1 MSTDATTSIQWVL
14 PSDSTAVDLSVVIVN
29 WNVRDLLA
37 KNIESVLQSR
47 GTARVRLIVVDNASS
62 DGSVEMLRSRFSN
75 VMVIANTQNLGFAKA
90 VNQGIAAGNARHVLL
105 LNPDMRVTS
114 DAFQR
119 TIDELDAD
127 PTIGVLGGKL
137 LSADGSVMPSV
148 RRLPDIW
155 SQLLI
160 LLKVQHFF
168 PNVNKRYMYTDFD
181 YSKLQ
186 DAPSVRGS
194 YFAMSR
200 VASEKLGG
208 LDERYFIWFEEVDYC
223 AQVLQAG
230 LRIVFDPAIQ
240 AQDLVGRSFAQR
252 KRLWKQRQFSRS
264 MQQYFAKWH
273 PGWQAWLISLF
284 RSFVVAGAWLLDWF
298 DSARA

>member
-1 MSTDATTSIQWVL
+1 MSTDATTTIQWL
-14 PSDSTAVDLSVVIVN
+14 QPSDTAAADLAVVIVN
-29 WNVRDLLA
+29 WNVKELLA
-37 KNIESVLQSR
+37 KNVESVLQSL
-47 GTARVRLIVVDNASS
+47 GTSRVRLIVVDNGSS
-62 DGSVEMLRSRFSN
+62 DGSVEMLRARFPQ

-90 VNQGIAAGNARHVLL
+90 VNQGIAADHARHVLL
-105 LNPDMRVTS
+105 LNPDMQVTP

-127 PTIGVLGGKL
+127 STIGVLGGKL
-137 LSADGSVMPSV
+137 SSADGSAMPSV

-194 YFAMSR
+194 YFAMSHT
-200 VASEKLGG
+200 ALEKLGG

-223 AQVLQAG
+223 AQVLKAG
-230 LRIVFDPAIQ
+230 LRIVFDPAIR

-252 KRLWKQRQFSRS
+252 KRLWKQKQFSRS

-273 PGWQAWLISLF
+273 PGWQAWLISF
-284 RSFVVAGAWLLDWF
+284 CRPFVIAGAWLLDLI
-298 DSARA
+298 

>member
-1 MSTDATTSIQWVL
+1 MSTDATTPIQWVP
-14 PSDSTAVDLSVVIVN
+14 PSDSTAVDLAVVIVN
-29 WNVRDLLA
+29 WNVKEILA
-37 KNIESVLQSR
+37 KNIESVLQSK
-47 GTARVRLIVVDNASS
+47 GTARIRLIVVDNASS
-62 DGSVEMLRSRFSN
+62 DGSVEMLRLRFPN

-105 LNPDMRVTS
+105 LNPDMQVTP

-119 TIDELDAD
+119 TVDELDAD
-127 PTIGVLGGKL
+127 PTIGVLGAKL

-168 PNVNKRYMYTDFD
+168 PNVNKRYMFTDFD
-181 YSKLQ
+181 YSKRQ
-186 DAPSVRGS
+186 EAPSVRGS
-194 YFAMSR
+194 YFAMSH
-200 VASEKLGG
+200 VALDKLGG

-223 AQVLQAG
+223 AQVLKAG
-230 LRIVFDPAIQ
+230 LHIVFDPSIQ

-252 KRLWKQRQFSRS
+252 KLFWKQKQMSRS
-264 MQQYFAKWH
+264 MQYYFEKWH
-273 PGWQAWLISLF
+273 PAWQSWLIGFF
-284 RSFVVAGAWLLDWF
+284 RPLILAGAWLLDLI
-298 DSARA
+298 